1 MNHNGIL
8 GIETSCDETSIAFVE
23 EFKVIYQLTFSQ
35 FKIHRP
41 YRGVVPEL
49 ASRQHLIKLPILME
63 KIQKKIPSKFFSSIA
78 VTTEPGL
85 APALLVGLSYAK
97 GLALNYN
104 IPLIPV
110 NHIKAHLFSPF
121 IGSNKIPYPFL
132 GLVIS
137 GSHTSIYIVEEKK
150 EEVVS
155 RTRDDA
161 VGEAFDKVAR
171 LFGLP
176 YPGGPE
182 IDKLYPKGNPKRF
195 VLPSPKMT
203 DKSMDFS
210 FSGIKSHIF
219 RLVQNNFKIKE
230 KERLTQE
237 SLDLLASFQNKIIKI
252 LLEKLNYFQEKYNI
266 KNISIS
272 GGVSANIYLR
282 KETLEWGK
290 RKNLNIFFPKREFI
304 TDNAGM
310 IAYLAYLKKLKP
322 LPLEKIDINPT
333 REF

>member
-1 MNHNGIL
+1 MSHNCIL
-8 GIETSCDETSIAFVE
+8 GIETSCDETSIALCKD
-23 EFKVIYQLTFSQ
+23 FKVVYQLTFSQ

-49 ASRQHLIKLPILME
+49 ASRHHLIKLPILME
-63 KIQKKIPSKFFSSIA
+63 KMKKKFPFKYFNAIA
-78 VTTEPGL
+78 ITTEPGL

-121 IGSNKIPYPFL
+121 IGFCKIPYPFL
-132 GLVIS
+132 GLVVS
-137 GSHTSIYIVEEKK
+137 GSHTSIYIVEERK
-150 EEVVS
+150 EEMVS

-161 VGEAFDKVAR
+161 VGEAFDKIAR

-182 IDKLYPKGNPKRF
+182 IDRLYPKGNPKRY

-230 KERLTQE
+230 KEGLTQE

-252 LLEKLNYFQEKYNI
+252 LLERLNYFQERYNL

-272 GGVSANIYLR
+272 GGVSANSYLR
-282 KETLEWGK
+282 KKTLEWGE
-290 RKNLNIFFPKREFI
+290 RKNLNIFFPKRKFV

-310 IAYLAYLKKLKP
+310 VAYLAYIKKLKP
-322 LPLEKIDINPT
+322 LPLEKIDINPL